1 MKIPVWIIFALL
13 AIAALAVDMPLQQ
26 FLRDHPPRGDVAR
39 TLMLCEFFG
48 FGWTVAMIILAV
60 WILDHK
66 HILDYRRWQVVPQ
79 LLLYAYGA
87 GLVANLL
94 KCFVARTRPRCLA
107 DFSGDV
113 WSTFV
118 GMPGLIDW
126 QLWTSDIQS
135 FPSGHSATAV
145 GLAIGLGR
153 YYPRG
158 KWLFA
163 VYAAMACMQRVVAEA
178 HFLSDVIIGAAV
190 AVAMASLIEI
200 FLIPRTWQ
208 RADV

>member
-1 MKIPVWIIFALL
+1 MRIPAWILCAIL
-13 AIAALAVDMPLQQ
+13 ATAALVVDMPLQQ
-26 FLRDHPPRGDVAR
+26 LLRDHPPRGDVAR
-39 TLMLCEFFG
+39 LLMLCEFFG
-48 FGWTVAMIILAV
+48 FGWTVALIVLAV
-60 WILDHK
+60 WVLDHR
-66 HILDYRRWQVVPQ
+66 HMLDYRRWQVVPQ
-79 LLLYAYGA
+79 IILYAYGA
-87 GLVANLL
+87 GLAANLL
-94 KCFVARTRPRCLA
+94 KCFVARTRPRCLT

-118 GMPGLIDW
+118 GMSGWIDP
-126 QLWTSDIQS
+126 WTSDIQS
-135 FPSGHSATAV
+135 FPSGHAATAV

-163 VYAAMACMQRVVAEA
+163 TYAALACMQRVVAEA

-190 AVAMASLIEI
+190 AMALASLIEI